1 MICGEKMD
9 GQTLN
14 VLSSKVKDFL
24 SEQPLKIFSGGQWLP
39 SVSGQTFP
47 VYDPSN
53 GTVIAQ
59 VAEGEAEDIDTAVEA
74 ARQAL
79 PAWRAIGP
87 AERANLLWKLTE
99 LIERDADY
107 LAQLD
112 TLNVGLPVEKT
123 RHGEIPAM
131 IDDFR
136 YYAGWTTKI
145 QGKTIPT
152 SVPGYMVST
161 LREAVG
167 VCGAIIP
174 WNYPLEGVSGKLGP
188 ALACGN
194 TVVLKPAEETP
205 LSALWVG
212 RLVAEAGFPPGV
224 VNIVPGF
231 GEGAGAALARH
242 PGVDKI
248 AFTGS
253 TEVGRQIVRASAEN
267 LKRISLELG
276 GKSPNVILAD
286 ADLPKAMDQA
296 VWAIYTHAGQNC
308 IAGSRLYVE
317 RKVYDQVVNGIMDQ
331 TRAIRVGSAF
341 DPQTQVGPL
350 ISQKQLER
358 VRGYIREGQAAGG
371 VVKLGGKRPAGLPE
385 GGYYLEPTL
394 FTEVHEDMA
403 LVREEIFGPVLCVL
417 PFEDFDE
424 LIQRANDTTYG
435 LAASI
440 WTRDLNKGARF
451 AQEIQAGIVWINGHG
466 LYDSAAPFG
475 GYRQSGY
482 GRELGEDSISEYTQV
497 KTVWLGYTS

>member
-1 MICGEKMD
+1 MD
-9 GQTLN
+9 ALASN
-14 VLSSKVKDFL
+14 ALSSRVKEFL
-24 SEQPLKIFSGGQWLP
+24 SEQPLKMFIGGEWLP
-39 SVSGQTFP
+39 AASRREFP
-47 VYDPSN
+47 VYDPSS

-59 VAEGEAEDIDTAVEA
+59 VAEGEAEDVDTAVQA
-74 ARQAL
+74 ARRAL
-79 PAWRAIGP
+79 PAWRAISP

-99 LIERDADY
+99 LIERDADF

-112 TLNVGLPVEKT
+112 TLNVGLPLDKT

-145 QGKTIPT
+145 QGKTIPVST
-152 SVPGYMVST
+152 PSYMVYT
-161 LREAVG
+161 TREPMG

-194 TVVLKPAEETP
+194 SVVLKPAEETP
-205 LSALWVG
+205 LSALWIG
-212 RLVAEAGFPPGV
+212 KLVTEAGFPPGV

-231 GEGAGAALARH
+231 GEGAGAALANH

-253 TEVGRQIVRASAEN
+253 TEVGRKIVHASAGN

-286 ADLPKAMDQA
+286 ADLNRAIDQS
-296 VWAIYTHAGQNC
+296 VWAIYAHAGQNC
-308 IAGSRLYVE
+308 IAGSRLYLE
-317 RKVYDQVVNGIMDQ
+317 RKIYDQVLDQ
-331 TRAIRVGSAF
+331 LMERIREIRVGSAF
-341 DPQTQVGPL
+341 NSQTQVGPL
-350 ISQKQLER
+350 ISQRQLER
-358 VRGYIREGQAAGG
+358 VSGYIQEGRAAGAA
-371 VVKLGGKRPAGLPE
+371 VKLGGERPLGVPE
-385 GGYYLEPTL
+385 GGYFLEPTL
-394 FTEVHEDMA
+394 FTEVRETMA
-403 LVREEIFGPVLCVL
+403 VVQEEIFGPVLCVL
-417 PFEDFDE
+417 SFEDLDE

-440 WTRDLNKGARF
+440 WTRDLNKAARF

-475 GYRQSGY
+475 GYHHSGY

-497 KTVWLGYTS
+497 KTVWLGYTG

>member
-1 MICGEKMD
+1 MD
-9 GQTLN
+9 ALASN
-14 VLSSKVKDFL
+14 ALSPRVKEFL
-24 SEQPLKIFSGGQWLP
+24 SEQPLKMFIGGEWLP
-39 SVSGQTFP
+39 AACRHEFL
-47 VYDPSN
+47 VYDPSS
-53 GTVIAQ
+53 GATIAQ
-59 VAEGEAEDIDTAVEA
+59 VAKGEAEDVDAAVQA

-79 PAWRAIGP
+79 PAWRAISP
-87 AERANLLWKLTE
+87 AERTNLLWKLTE
-99 LIERDADY
+99 LIERDADF

-112 TLNVGLPVEKT
+112 TLNVGLPLDKT

-145 QGKTIPT
+145 QGKTIPVST
-152 SVPGYMVST
+152 PGYMVYT
-161 LREAVG
+161 TREPMG

-194 TVVLKPAEETP
+194 TVVMKPAEETP
-205 LSALWVG
+205 LSALWIG
-212 RLVAEAGFPPGV
+212 KLVAEAGFPPGV

-231 GEGAGAALARH
+231 GEGAGAALANH

-253 TEVGRQIVRASAEN
+253 TEVGRKIVHASAGN

-286 ADLPKAMDQA
+286 ADLNQAIDQA
-296 VWAIYTHAGQNC
+296 VWAIYAHAGQNC
-308 IAGSRLYVE
+308 IAGSRLYLE
-317 RKVYDQVVNGIMDQ
+317 RKIYDQVLAGLAKQI
-331 TRAIRVGSAF
+331 REIRVGPAF
-341 DPQTQVGPL
+341 DSETQVGPL
-350 ISQKQLER
+350 ISQRQLER
-358 VRGYIREGQAAGG
+358 VGGYIQEGQAAGAT
-371 VVKLGGKRPAGLPE
+371 VKLGGARPSGVPE
-385 GGYYLEPTL
+385 GGYFLEPTL
-394 FTEVHEDMA
+394 FTEVHETMA
-403 LVREEIFGPVLCVL
+403 VVQEEIFGPVLCVL
-417 PFEDFDE
+417 SFDDFDE

-440 WTRDLNKGARF
+440 WTRDLNKASRF

-475 GYRQSGY
+475 GYRQSGF

-497 KTVWLGYTS
+497 KTVWLGYAG